1 MSKTTP
7 TGKASAPP
15 PEQEPNAAMEQAI
28 ADLAAARAKANGGGL
43 YSQLVEAQAEFASI
57 KRDRTNPYFNSR
69 YATFEAI
76 IEATRP
82 ILARH
87 GLGFMQSTDGD
98 TLATVLFNGAGQ
110 TVKSTV
116 PFVRS
121 EKATPQ
127 QVGSALTYAKR
138 YGIACALG
146 IAIEEDETDDDGN
159 RASGTAR
166 KPGNPPHANT
176 QPKQEI
182 PDV

>member
-1 MSKTTP
+1 MSKNTP

-15 PEQEPNAAMEQAI
+15 PEQEPNAAMEQAK
-28 ADLAAARAKANGGGL
+28 ADLAAARAAKNGGGI

-76 IEATRP
+76 VEATRP

-87 GLGFMQSTDGD
+87 GLGFIQSALGD
-98 TLATVLFNGAGQ
+98 ALVTTLFNGAGQ
-110 TVKSTV
+110 TVDSTV
-116 PFVRS
+116 PFVHG

-127 QVGSALTYAKR
+127 QIGSALTYAKR

-146 IAIEEDETDDDGN
+146 IAIEEDDTDDDGN
-159 RASGTAR
+159 RASAQPSAIR
-166 KPGNPPHANT
+166 KNT
-176 QPKQEI
+176 NTPKKQEI

>member
-1 MSKTTP
+1 MATTKKQ
-7 TGKASAPP
+7 GAAAPP
-15 PEQEPNAAMEQAI
+15 AEPEPNAAMEQAM
-28 ADLAAARAKANGGGL
+28 ADLAAARAAKNGGGI
-43 YSQLVEAQAEFASI
+43 YSALVEAQAEFASI
-57 KRDRTNPYFNSR
+57 KRDRTNPYFNSK

-76 IEATRP
+76 VEATRP

-87 GLGFMQSTDGD
+87 GLGFMQTAEDN
-98 TLATVLFNGAGQ
+98 TLVTVIFNGAGQ
-110 TVKSTV
+110 TAKSTV
-116 PFVRS
+116 PFVHG

-159 RASGTAR
+159 RAGAAR
-166 KPGNPPHANT
+166 PNNT
-176 QPKQEI
+176 PTKTTTTPKQEI

>member
-1 MSKTTP
+1 MSKNTP

-15 PEQEPNAAMEQAI
+15 GQEPNAAMEQAK
-28 ADLAAARAKANGGGL
+28 ADLSAARAEANGGGGI
-43 YSQLVEAQAEFASI
+43 YAALVEAQAEFASI

-76 IEATRP
+76 VEATRP
-82 ILARH
+82 ILAKH
-87 GLGFMQSTDGD
+87 GLGFMQSAEGCM
-98 TLATVLFNGAGQ
+98 LITVVYNSTGQ
-110 TVKSTV
+110 TVTSTV
-116 PFVRS
+116 PFVYG

-146 IAIEEDETDDDGN
+146 VAIEEDDSDDDGN
-159 RASGTAR
+159 RASGQQKKNNQT
-166 KPGNPPHANT
+166 T
-176 QPKQEI
+176 SKQEI